1 MSQNR
6 ELVAILERI
15 QKDSDLVLK
24 LLADQNVNESNYKQI
39 AFNTDTISG
48 ELIEQ
53 LFELQYTLQE
63 SIEQYDF

>member
-6 ELVAILERI
+6 ELVATLLRI

>member
-6 ELVAILERI
+6 ELVATLLRI

-24 LLADQNVNESNYKQI
+24 LLADQNVNESNYKQV

-53 LFELQYTLQE
+53 LFQLQYTLQE